1 MLRRGLPGVALG
13 TRQDDPMGHVVL
25 FHSVHGLRPAVL
37 AAAERLRAAGHQ
49 VATPDLYGVP
59 ASDDVE
65 EGFALLAEIGHDVVL
80 GRAAE
85 AVAHLPPETVLA
97 GFSMGA
103 GVAGAL
109 LAERPATAGLLLLH
123 GTGGSP
129 AAVRPGLPV
138 QLHLADPDQY
148 EPPEEV
154 DEWRPAMAAAGARLE
169 VFRYPGVGHLF
180 TDPDVPDHDAAAAG
194 ATWDRVLAFL
204 AGQRSSQ
211 PAPDP
216 ADLPSAPA

>member
-1 MLRRGLPGVALG
+1 M
-13 TRQDDPMGHVVL
+13 RQDGPMGHVVL
-25 FHSVHGLRPAVL
+25 FHSVYGLRPAVL

-49 VATPDLYGVP
+49 VSTPDLYGVP
-59 ASDDVE
+59 AAETVE
-65 EGFALLAEIGHDVVL
+65 AGFALLEKIGQDVVL

-85 AVAHLPPETVLA
+85 AVAQLPPDTVLA

-138 QLHLADPDQY
+138 QLHLADPDSY

-154 DEWRPAMAAAGARLE
+154 DEWGTAMTVAGAQLE

-180 TDPDVPDHDAAAAG
+180 TDPDVSDHDAAATET
-194 ATWDRVLAFL
+194 TWSRVEAFL
-204 AGQRSSQ
+204 DGR
-211 PAPDP
+211 
-216 ADLPSAPA
+216 

>member
-1 MLRRGLPGVALG
+1 
-13 TRQDDPMGHVVL
+13 MGHVVL
-25 FHSVHGLRPAVL
+25 FHSVYGLRPAVL

-49 VATPDLYGVP
+49 VSTPDLYGVP
-59 ASDDVE
+59 AAETVE
-65 EGFALLAEIGHDVVL
+65 EGFALLEKIGQDVVL

-85 AVAHLPPETVLA
+85 AVAQLPPETVLA

-138 QLHLADPDQY
+138 QLHLAEPDSY

-154 DEWRPAMAAAGARLE
+154 DEWRTAMTAAGAQLE

-180 TDPDVPDHDAAAAG
+180 TDPDVPDHDAAG
-194 ATWDRVLAFL
+194 AETTWTRVESFL
-204 AGQRSSQ
+204 DGR
-211 PAPDP
+211 
-216 ADLPSAPA
+216 